1 MMIYVHILGRPI
13 CYFALLFTLVD
24 LFMDPFQK
32 IIEKDFF
39 MAILDF

>member
-24 LFMDPFQK
+24 LFIQK
-32 IIEKDFF
+32 IIETDFF